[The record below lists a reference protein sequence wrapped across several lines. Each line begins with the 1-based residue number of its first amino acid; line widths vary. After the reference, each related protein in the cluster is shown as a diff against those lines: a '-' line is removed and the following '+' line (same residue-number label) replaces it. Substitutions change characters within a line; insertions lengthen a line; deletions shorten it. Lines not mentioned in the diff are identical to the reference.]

1 MFWVYP
7 YDFRTTF
14 QPVWAVTPQQTLELI
29 KKSVQGERNDE
40 LFYDELIK
48 LAPTT
53 EQSAIISSIRDD
65 ERSHNQMFRQIY
77 KELTGHDIYGV
88 SSEQYQQVGSYINGI
103 QQALLGELSAVEKYR
118 EIWFGLPYGIYRDT
132 VFGIILDE
140 LKHASKYNY
149 LFTLNH

>member
-1 MFWVYP
+1 MFWVFP
-7 YDFRTTF
+7 YDFRTAF
-14 QPVWAVTPQQTLELI
+14 QPVWAVSPQQTLELI
-29 KKSVQGERNDE
+29 KESVQGERNDE

-53 EQSAIISSIRDD
+53 EQSTIISSIRDD
-65 ERSHNQMFRQIY
+65 ERSHNQMFRKIY
-77 KELTGHDIYGV
+77 QELTGHEIYGV

-118 EIWFGLPYGIYRDT
+118 KIWFGLPTGIYRDT
-132 VFGIILDE
+132 IFGIILDE